1 MKAIAFAL
9 TLLIATSAHAGIT
22 EDLCTLAKSETHGFR
37 CKVQNHGDESYTLL
51 IKKDVLE
58 SDTEEKKANARVG
71 MANVIENHFR
81 AGGDLVLIRFVGRD
95 GALYERS
102 CLKIKDTYKP
112 SCYDAERVKE

>member
-1 MKAIAFAL
+1 MKLIAFAL
-9 TLLIATSAHAGIT
+9 TLLIATSAHAGMAD
-22 EDLCTLAKSETHGFR
+22 DLCTLAKSETHGFR
-37 CKVQNHGDESYTLL
+37 CKVNHGDDSSTLL

-71 MANVIENHFR
+71 MASVIESHFR